1 MKMKMRL
8 LHNLRVEVGEMVLVG
23 IHKFVVVVEFEDEDE
38 VYPPWGRWEGPL
50 KACA

>member
-1 MKMKMRL
+1 ML
-8 LHNLRVEVGEMVLVG
+8 LVG
-23 IHKFVVVVEFEDEDE
+23 IHNFVVVVEFEDEDE